1 MFLWTLVHRNTLL
14 TALRELAAIFHY
26 GTLVDKMLRNRTVT
40 GLRDH
45 GHRERLLRDTNLTLQ
60 KAIDICRANG
70 WVTRLGSQTAF
81 TYASEKKKLD
91 VRLETCENPCS
102 SQKCK
107 YWDYAPQLE
116 IAQHMVTSAP
126 NSMFNSYMRIKYLMT
141 CIISMIDTNTDTSYC
156 QNKLRISIP
165 KDPTWRLI
173 FH

>member
-1 MFLWTLVHRNTLL
+1 M

-81 TYASEKKKLD
+81 TYASEKKKTRRTLRD
-91 VRLETCENPCS
+91 MRESLFISEVQILRLCATAGNCPAYGQVCTKFHVQLLHEN
-102 SQKCK
+102 Q
-107 YWDYAPQLE
+107 
-116 IAQHMVTSAP
+116 I
-126 NSMFNSYMRIKYLMT
+126 SYDLHYQYDRY
-141 CIISMIDTNTDTSYC
+141 
-156 QNKLRISIP
+156 
-165 KDPTWRLI
+165 
-173 FH
+173 